1 VLAEI
6 DAHVVALQEVPSGT
20 SGLDALRRFRGEL
33 AVEAIAGPTL
43 LRRGAEYGNAI
54 LTHHRVAHVLR
65 IDLTV
70 PPHEPRGALDV
81 TLDCDGVPL
90 RVIATHLGLFP
101 YERRRQMR
109 VLIDVLSAGPDVP
122 TVLMGDL
129 NEWLLWGR
137 PLRWLRRHFEAAPA
151 PATFPARRPL
161 LPLDRL
167 WVRPRAH
174 LRRVHVHRTPLA
186 RMASDHLP
194 LVAELM
200 GLEGPTPRDPEP
212 GAETSVRDTV

>member
-1 VLAEI
+1 VT
-6 DAHVVALQEVPSGT
+6 ALQEVPSGAA
-20 SGLDALRRFRGEL
+20 GLDVLRRFRGEL
-33 AVEAIAGPTL
+33 DVEVIAGPTL

-54 LTHHRVAHVLR
+54 LTHHRVERVLR
-65 IDLTV
+65 VDLTV

-81 TLDCDGVPL
+81 TLDCDGRRL

-109 VLIDVLSAGPDVP
+109 VLIDLLEAEPEVP
-122 TVLMGDL
+122 TLLMGDI

-137 PLRWLRRHFEAAPA
+137 PLRWLREHFEPAPA
-151 PATFPARRPL
+151 PATFPSRRPL
-161 LPLDRL
+161 LALDRL

-186 RMASDHLP
+186 QVASDHLP
-194 LVAELM
+194 LVAEL
-200 GLEGPTPRDPEP
+200 LQP
-212 GAETSVRDTV
+212 

>member
-6 DAHVVALQEVPSGT
+6 DAHVVALQEVPAGAE
-20 SGLDALRRFRGEL
+20 GLEALRRFRGEL

-43 LRRGAEYGNAI
+43 LRRGTEYGNAI
-54 LTHHRVAHVLR
+54 LTHHRVENVLR

-81 TLDCDGVPL
+81 MLDCGAAGPL

-137 PLRWLRRHFEAAPA
+137 PLRWLKRHFEPAPA
-151 PATFPARRPL
+151 PPTFPARCPL

-167 WVRPRAH
+167 WMRPRAH
-174 LRRVHVHRTPLA
+174 LGLVSAHRSPLA
-186 RMASDHLP
+186 RIASDHLP
-194 LVAELM
+194 LVAELI
-200 GLEGPTPRDPEP
+200 T
-212 GAETSVRDTV
+212 

>member
-6 DAHVVALQEVPSGT
+6 DAQVVALQEVPSGDA
-20 SGLDALRRFRGEL
+20 GLEALRRFRGEL
-33 AVEAIAGPTL
+33 AVAAIAGPTM

-54 LTHHRVAHVLR
+54 LTHHRVASVLR
-65 IDLTV
+65 LDLTV

-81 TLDCDGVPL
+81 LLDCDGVPL

-101 YERRRQMR
+101 YERRRQVR
-109 VLIDVLSAGPDVP
+109 VLIDVLAAGPDVP

-137 PLRWLRRHFEAAPA
+137 PLRWLRRHFGNAPA

-174 LRRVHVHRTPLA
+174 LRRVHVHRTALA
-186 RMASDHLP
+186 RVASDHLP
-194 LVAELM
+194 LVAELVDLAAPSAPGYRSM
-200 GLEGPTPRDPEP
+200 PFEPLRDS
-212 GAETSVRDTV
+212 T